1 MVISLSKLHEQWK
14 HIIYIQ
20 YDASQH
26 RMLLLSC
33 QIICGPKS
41 LQPFGLWPTRL
52 LHPWDLP
59 GKNTGVDC
67 PFFLQGIFLTKG
79 SNPHYCIGKFIL
91 YPWAT
96 KEALSFLFK
105 DGFIEAQKRCNF
117 DDVQF
122 VHFFLGFIMLLVLY
136 LKKASPNLSHKY
148 IYLLYL
154 VQLVIGQA
162 IDFSNEKCRLL
173 SMSMPKKMN
182 LTV

>member
-41 LQPFGLWPTRL
+41 LQPFGLWPTRF

-96 KEALSFLFK
+96 KEALVGNTGYFHKIPHNHIKKWTNSTNR
-105 DGFIEAQKRCNF
+105 DQMNW
-117 DDVQF
+117 DVSK
-122 VHFFLGFIMLLVLY
+122 HF
-136 LKKASPNLSHKY
+136 
-148 IYLLYL
+148 
-154 VQLVIGQA
+154 
-162 IDFSNEKCRLL
+162 
-173 SMSMPKKMN
+173 
-182 LTV
+182 

>member
-1 MVISLSKLHEQWK
+1 MVHEV
-14 HIIYIQ
+14 
-20 YDASQH
+20 
-26 RMLLLSC
+26 SC
-33 QIICGPKS
+33 SITCVIPLNQ
-41 LQPFGLWPTRL
+41 
-52 LHPWDLP
+52 
-59 GKNTGVDC
+59 
-67 PFFLQGIFLTKG
+67 G
-79 SNPHYCIGKFIL
+79 SNPWLLHWEQIL